1 MSRTMRRAFP
11 VVTALAVLYASPH
24 LPSQRVF
31 AQAHPSTA
39 ELICGYADWIN
50 GRRSDAA
57 MIGVDL
63 DTARRD
69 LSRFD
74 PLSLPVGPRA
84 TPAAARETRRRLIAT
99 FALEL
104 AAIGSKKHAAAAARL
119 VEWACPY
126 VRSHAP
132 VNDFDRAWQL
142 AALAVLEGGVDS
154 EVLHGHLDHV
164 QAMMPDEPRL
174 VLARGIAEEQFGA
187 PAEVLTRTATDAGLA
202 RARDALAR
210 DERERIRASERAMS
224 RFQEAGAKDASL
236 RAEAAL
242 RRGHVLL
249 RLNRYDAALAAWV
262 NVENMT
268 DDRAVIFL
276 VHLFRGLAFEGRAR
290 IDEARHSYLTALGIS
305 PGAHSATLRLAALT
319 FQHGHGEPP
328 YRPIDALLRDDDPRR
343 DPWWSYYAADWRF
356 WYPRIDR
363 VRAMLREP

>member
-1 MSRTMRRAFP
+1 MLRTMRRASSIAP
-11 VVTALAVLYASPH
+11 VLALLCALPGIPPCQAS
-24 LPSQRVF
+24 
-31 AQAHPSTA
+31 AQSHATTA
-39 ELICGYADWIN
+39 ELIASYADWVN
-50 GRRSDAA
+50 GRRTDVA
-57 MIGVDL
+57 MIALDL

-69 LSRFD
+69 LGRFD
-74 PLSLPVGPRA
+74 PSALPVDPHA
-84 TPAAARETRRRLIAT
+84 TPAQARESRRRLLTA

-104 AAIGSKKHAAAAARL
+104 AAVGSKKHAAAAARL

-126 VRSHAP
+126 VRSHTP

-154 EVLHGHLDHV
+154 QVLHDHLDHI
-164 QAMMPDEPRL
+164 QAMLPDEPRVL
-174 VLARGIAEEQFGA
+174 LARGIAEEQFGA
-187 PAEVLTRTATDAGLA
+187 PAEVLTRTETAAGLA
-202 RARDALAR
+202 RAREALAR
-210 DERERIRASERAMS
+210 DEGERFRASERAIA

-242 RRGHVLL
+242 RKGHVLL
-249 RLNRYDAALAAWV
+249 RMNRYDAALAAWV
-262 NVENMT
+262 NVETMT
-268 DDRAVIFL
+268 EDRALIFL

-290 IDEARHSYLTALGIS
+290 IDEARHSYLTALNVS
-305 PGAHSATLRLAALT
+305 PGAHSATLRLAALA

-328 YRPIDALLRDDDPRR
+328 YGLIDALLRDDDPRR